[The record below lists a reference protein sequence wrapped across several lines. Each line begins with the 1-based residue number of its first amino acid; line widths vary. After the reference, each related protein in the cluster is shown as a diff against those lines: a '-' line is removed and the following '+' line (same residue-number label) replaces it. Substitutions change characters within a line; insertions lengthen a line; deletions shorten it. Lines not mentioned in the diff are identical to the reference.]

1 MCTSLLYKDAAGKAY
16 FGRTMELTVTLP
28 YQLAL
33 LPKGAQCSS
42 RMEGHPE
49 FVYQRL
55 HNVIAITMPD
65 RLPTATDQIKP
76 DELKVVEGLNDAGL
90 TFSLLAYPA
99 AAGAQTSEMTRAVV
113 AASDLG
119 AWILGSFATVAEV
132 RAALEKQP
140 VLLDPMKVLGGT
152 VSPFHYVAHDPSGAG
167 LVIEFH
173 KGVMHLFDNPVG
185 VMTNG
190 PGFDWHLT
198 NLGNY
203 TFLSNVDRSSATFG
217 SLQVSQP
224 DSGIATAGLPSSNTS
239 VGRFIRAVYYV
250 QFTEKSASPD
260 EAVRTL
266 SHVMN
271 NFDRPRGVTIDL
283 PGVDTCGIEVEG
295 LGDNDAPYQTEFTC
309 WTIMSDL
316 DRKQFYV
323 RDYSGLNYISID
335 LASLSGL
342 DAPRVIPLDRLTSKA
357 GDVTD
362 ALRAA

>member
-1 MCTSLLYKDAAGKAY
+1 MCTSLVYKDAAGKAY
-16 FGRTMELTVTLP
+16 FGRTMELTVALP

-42 RMEGHPE
+42 RVEGHPE
-49 FVYQRL
+49 VAYQRL
-55 HNVIAITMPD
+55 HDVIAITMPD
-65 RLPTATDQIKP
+65 RMPTAADQIKP
-76 DELKVVEGLNDAGL
+76 EDLKVIEGLNDVGL
-90 TFSLLAYPA
+90 TFSLLAYPS
-99 AAGAQTSEMTRAVV
+99 AAGAQSSQMTRAAL

-119 AWILGSFATVAEV
+119 AWILGSFTTVAEV
-132 RAALEKQP
+132 RTAIEKQP
-140 VLLDPMKVLGGT
+140 VLLEPLKVLGGT
-152 VSPFHYVAHDPSGAG
+152 VSPFHYVVHDPSGAG

-190 PGFDWHLT
+190 PVFDWHLT

-203 TFLSNVDRSSATFG
+203 TFLNNVDRSSATFG

-239 VGRFIRAVYYV
+239 VGRFVRAVYYT
-250 QFTEKSASPD
+250 QFAEKAASPD
-260 EAVRTL
+260 TAVRTL
-266 SHVMN
+266 SHIMN

-283 PGVDTCGIEVEG
+283 PGEDACGIEVQG
-295 LGDNDAPYQTEFTC
+295 LGDNNAPYQTEYTC

-323 RDYSGLNYISID
+323 RDYSGLNFISID
-335 LASLSGL
+335 LASLSGV
-342 DAPRVIPLDRLTSKA
+342 DAPRIIPLDRLTSRA

-362 ALRAA
+362 ALRTA